1 MGGAAGSGGK
11 RSAGERMKAES
22 TVSHGRSWPPSL
34 AYSLTGARPPST
46 LPPALT
52 ASTAADHR
60 LWSRPQ
66 LALGSCPT
74 PLRAGQ
80 RAGSMSASL

>member
-22 TVSHGRSWPPSL
+22 AVSHGRSWPRSL
-34 AYSLTGARPPST
+34 AYSLTGARPPSA

-52 ASTAADHR
+52 ASTVADR
-60 LWSRPQ
+60 LARSQPQ
-66 LALGSCPT
+66 LALGSWPT

-80 RAGSMSASL
+80 HAGPMSARL